1 MAVISVCETRVVTG
15 DKTTEITRFSV
26 TYLVLCSSRAD
37 GPKTILYS
45 GKLPKLRNTLY
56 HYGTEFQ
63 NDAICVGHSVPR
75 RAGSDKSNFKWI
87 VTSDFEYDIE
97 SRPEYVPL
105 KIEPY
110 YISTTEVVDTA
121 LFKGFYG
128 PTSATY
134 GVFQDKGIT
143 NPNLVKDQ
151 TISPISNSVPTPLIP
166 APEREKVIA
175 GYRVSWY
182 KKTFLDLSFFI
193 NKMNLKPFRL
203 MTRDAYRDDTIT
215 ERKVIFDKTFE
226 AGTLRLRDVQAP
238 RVTFY
243 GQYWFN
249 YTLEFVEGSGDLYEL
264 DRGIGARAKPGDD
277 NGRGGTYTNGDVFT
291 GQPKTRQLLDVSGN
305 PVTDPV
311 MFDGNGKPLE
321 DPKASN
327 AIYLRWQI
335 YNSTDFDEMNIGNFE

>member
-1 MAVISVCETRVVTG
+1 MSVISVCETRVTSG
-15 DKTTEITRFSV
+15 DHTPDGNRFSL
-26 TYLVLCSSRAD
+26 TYLVLCSSRKD
-37 GPKTILYS
+37 GPAHILDSPLLPSVYS
-45 GKLPKLRNTLY
+45 AVYR
-56 HYGTEFQ
+56 YGTKVEVL
-63 NDAICVGHSVPR
+63 ARCVSVSVPR
-75 RAGSDKSNFKWI
+75 RAGSDKSDFKWI
-87 VTSDFEYDIE
+87 VIADFELDIE
-97 SRPEYVPL
+97 SRPDLLPL

-110 YISTTEVVDTA
+110 YISGTEVVETA

-166 APEREKVIA
+166 APEREKVTA

-193 NKMNLKPFRL
+193 NKMNLKSFRL
-203 MTRDAYRDDTIT
+203 MTT
-215 ERKVIFDKTFE
+215 ETGFNNKGYIPVIFDKTFE
-226 AGTLRLRDVQAP
+226 PGTLRLRDVQAP

-243 GQYWFN
+243 GEYWYN
-249 YTLEFVEGSGDLYEL
+249 YTLEFVEDSGDLYEL

-277 NGRGGTYTNGDVFT
+277 NGRGGTYTMGDVFT

-335 YNSTDFDEMNIGNFE
+335 YNSTDFDEMNIGNIK